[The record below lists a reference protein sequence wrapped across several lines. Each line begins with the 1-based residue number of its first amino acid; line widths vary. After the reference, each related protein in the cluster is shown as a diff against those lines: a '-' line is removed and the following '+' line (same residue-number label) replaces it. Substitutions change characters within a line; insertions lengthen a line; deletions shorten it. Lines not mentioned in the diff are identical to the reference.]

1 MKQIEKLSG
10 YYRHLK
16 KIMVS
21 GLSALLTMLMC
32 FATPAAYASD
42 IDIYQAA
49 KNGTIT
55 LMLMLDISG
64 SMGNSSISGDYGISS
79 NCGNDT
85 ATGGYS
91 RYYCS
96 VSSSSA
102 STTVKNQCTLN
113 GSSYRCYRRI
123 DRLKDGVFDLLNGNT
138 DKGITALT
146 DDKVIGLATLG
157 VYDTTYHNT
166 GAVLVPA
173 RELGTTLSTGL
184 TQRQTILNQV
194 KNFSASTNTPT
205 GQSYAEV
212 GAYMLG
218 TNTLPTYSA
227 SGLPIYFAYTQSVS
241 STTTTYYYRYST
253 SNARWYSCGSNGST
267 TASTSACGTQIST
280 PSIIGYSF
288 STNGSN
294 TYFYKTTSS
303 STDVNYYQ
311 TCSTYNSSY
320 NGCSSWGNA
329 TQTSPLSNGG
339 YTSQGTCTVGGVTG
353 TCYYFT
359 GTLVGS
365 NSNSGFPYSTSD
377 AKNSAQTLYTAPSS
391 ITSQLTDADVAQ
403 CSGQGIYVLTDG
415 EPNVSSTSIVQPL
428 MQNALGGSSSYG
440 SALTCSGSLF
450 TDSSNATTAWQCI
463 SDFSQLLLNRNID
476 GSSSTAQRNPL
487 GISIKTA
494 VVGFGSDFNG
504 ITSYSTTLSQ
514 SANIANINAAT
525 SASTNVKNAAKWG
538 VYGQGGWYAGSDS
551 SDVVS
556 SVNNFINTLSTDI
569 PPVTTGSAT
578 IPTDEL
584 NPTAVQNYAYFSQ
597 FQPTPDKTYQLWQ
610 GNLKK
615 YNVLN
620 GYITDASGSSVVNS
634 DGKIVDNTDL
644 WTSYATTTALK
655 AYGGVKG
662 VLALGADSSSTA
674 NRKLLIDRD
683 TSGNTTGTTLNQIG
697 VSYLNTTTDSS
708 RGYLLALL
716 GFAVDPSN
724 LPSSTSSL
732 IASDE
737 LRQIGAV
744 MHSDPILLTS
754 SGTITS
760 NTDGS
765 VGTTN
770 RNDYILFGTTQGL
783 LHVVDAT
790 TGKEQF
796 AFVPNEMVTK
806 QKNAF
811 LKYDSTSGGTA
822 ALYYGV
828 DAPWS
833 IYSEYVPKSDGS
845 LTVGTGLGGATGKQM
860 AYGGLRMGGRS
871 YYALNLQNISSPA
884 VTFHIDPDNTK
895 VWYNGSSTTYKELAF
910 MGQSW
915 SKPNVGWV
923 RWNGSKRLVMFVG
936 GGYDAGGTNG
946 DGTFATDGSRSG
958 YSGYEGTTYSQTNKI
973 GGGVYMFDA
982 LTGQLLWWTGAN
994 ATSGNT
1000 SSSVQYTTATNMQ
1013 YSVASQI
1020 KTVDR
1025 DSDGLIDHLYFG
1037 DLGGQV
1043 WRVDLNNS
1051 APSTAV
1057 FAKTPVRLLNL
1068 NNGQY
1073 SPRFYETPAFS
1084 TYSSSGTIFGV
1095 VSIGSGNRS
1104 SPLFDTAASSSS
1116 SYKNDAVYNI
1126 YDRDVARSD
1135 LFTYTTTTSGGSTSY
1150 SYSSST
1156 TTQNLTLATSTAS
1169 ATTSVLVP
1177 LTDATRS
1184 SNTTILAP
1192 YGTAGGWY
1200 YSFASTLV
1208 QDEKVLNTPIV
1219 INSDMYVTT
1228 FDGSK
1233 DGLSG
1238 DCGAGVKG
1246 NSYVTQFCMP
1256 YGQCSSSVYT
1266 SSSFINHTNI
1276 GAGVV
1281 APSVGSTNS
1290 TGSTRTLVTASG
1302 NLSSSRTVYS
1312 TSLALIPQRW
1322 YETSK

>member
-1 MKQIEKLSG
+1 MCLS
-10 YYRHLK
+10 
-16 KIMVS
+16 S
-21 GLSALLTMLMC
+21 
-32 FATPAAYASD
+32 PAIYASD
-42 IDIYQAA
+42 ISIYQAA

-64 SMGNSSISGDYGISS
+64 SMGNSSISVDYGISS

-96 VSSSSA
+96 VSSSRA
-102 STTVKNQCTLN
+102 STTVKNQCTLS
-113 GSSYRCYRRI
+113 GSTYYCYRRI

-138 DKGITALT
+138 DKGVTALS
-146 DDKVIGLATLG
+146 DDKVIGLSTLG
-157 VYDTTYHNT
+157 VYQNSQYYNT

-173 RELGTTLSTGL
+173 RALGTTLSTGL

-218 TNTLPTYSA
+218 TNTLPTKA
-227 SGLPIYFAYTQSVS
+227 ANGLPLYFAYTQSVA
-241 STTTTYYYRYST
+241 TTVTTYYYRLRN
-253 SNARWYSCGSNGST
+253 SNGKWYSCGSNGST
-267 TASTSACGTQIST
+267 TASTSSCNTQIST
-280 PSIIGYSF
+280 PSIIGY
-288 STNGSN
+288 TDYNNGTN
-294 TYFYKTTSS
+294 TYYYKTTSS
-303 STDVNYYQ
+303 STNVNYYQ

-320 NGCSSWGNA
+320 NGCSSWGNP
-329 TQTSPLSNGG
+329 TTTSPLGNND
-339 YTSQGTCTVGGVTG
+339 YTSQGTCTVAGVTG

-365 NSNSGFPYSTSD
+365 NSNSGFPYSSSD
-377 AKNSAQTLYTAPSS
+377 AKNSAQTLYSAPSS
-391 ITSQLTDADVAQ
+391 ITDQLTNTDTAQ

-415 EPNVSSTSIVQPL
+415 EPNVSSTSIAQPL

-504 ITSYSTTLSQ
+504 ITSYSSSLSQ
-514 SANIANINAAT
+514 ATNIANINAAT

-538 VYGQGGWYAGSDS
+538 VYGQGGWYSGSNS
-551 SDVVS
+551 TDVVN
-556 SVNNFINTLSTDI
+556 SVNSFINSLATDI

-578 IPTDEL
+578 VPVDEL
-584 NPTAVQNYAYFSQ
+584 NPTALQNYAYFSQ

-615 YNVLN
+615 YNVVS
-620 GYITDASGSSVVNS
+620 GYIKDANGNNVVSSA
-634 DGKIVDNTDL
+634 GKILDNTDL
-644 WTSYATTTALK
+644 WTSYATTSDLK

-662 VLALGADSSSTA
+662 VLALGADSSNTA

-683 TSGNTTGTTLNQIG
+683 NSGAITGTTLNQIG
-697 VSYLNTTTDSS
+697 LSYLSSTDAS

-716 GFAVDPSN
+716 GYAVTTTDAQTPANITATTLQSYG
-724 LPSSTSSL
+724 
-732 IASDE
+732 E

-744 MHSDPILLTS
+744 MHSSPILLTN
-754 SGTITS
+754 SGTITTNS
-760 NTDGS
+760 DGS
-765 VGTTN
+765 VGTIN
-770 RNDYILFGTTQGL
+770 RNDYVLFGTTQGL
-783 LHVVDAT
+783 LHVVDAA

-811 LKYDSTSGGTA
+811 LKYDSTTGGTA

-833 IYSEYVPKSDGS
+833 TYTEYVPKSDGS
-845 LTVGTGLGGATGKQM
+845 LTVGTGLGGTTGKQM

-871 YYALNLQNISSPA
+871 YYALNLQNISSPSIA
-884 VTFHIDPDNTK
+884 FHIDPDNTK
-895 VWYNGSSTTYKELAF
+895 VWYNGSSTTYKELDF

-936 GGYDAGGTNG
+936 GGYDAGGTKG
-946 DGTFATDGSRSG
+946 DGTFDTSG
-958 YSGYEGTTYSQTNKI
+958 TRIGYAGYESDSYNQTNQI
-973 GGGVYMFDA
+973 GAGVYMFDA

-994 ATSGNT
+994 ATSSNT
-1000 SSSVQYTTATNMQ
+1000 TSGVEYTTAANMK
-1013 YSVASQI
+1013 YSVVSQI

-1025 DSDGLIDHLYFG
+1025 NSDGLVDHLYFG

-1043 WRVDLNNS
+1043 WRVDLNNT
-1051 APSTAV
+1051 APSTKV

-1068 NNGQY
+1068 NKTNAQY
-1073 SPRFYETPAFS
+1073 SPRFYEMPAFS
-1084 TYSSSGTIFGV
+1084 KYSYSGNVFGV

-1104 SPLFDTAASSSS
+1104 NPMFDTSSTGDVTTYQSAG
-1116 SYKNDAVYNI
+1116 YNNDAVYNI
-1126 YDRDVARSD
+1126 YDKDVARTD
-1135 LFTYTTTTSGGSTSY
+1135 LFTYTATTSGSSTSY
-1150 SYSSST
+1150 SYSSSM
-1156 TTQNLTLATSTAS
+1156 TTQDLTLSNSAS
-1169 ATTSVLVP
+1169 SPDLAKLMPITDTTR
-1177 LTDATRS
+1177 A
-1184 SNTTILAP
+1184 SNTTIVAP
-1192 YGTAGGWY
+1192 YSTTGGWY
-1200 YSFASTLV
+1200 YYFASSMV
-1208 QDEKVLNTPIV
+1208 QDEKVLTTPIV
-1219 INSDMYVTT
+1219 LSSQMYVTT
-1228 FDGSK
+1228 YDRSK

-1246 NSYVTQFCMP
+1246 NSFVSQFCMP
-1256 YGQCSSSVYT
+1256 YGQCAASVYT
-1266 SSSFINHTNI
+1266 ASTFNKHTDLGAGITGVSVVSDTSNGLARGLSSAS
-1276 GAGVV
+1276 AGVV
-1281 APSVGSTNS
+1281 KAGTEIKPV
-1290 TGSTRTLVTASG
+1290 
-1302 NLSSSRTVYS
+1302 
-1312 TSLALIPQRW
+1312 LIPQKW